1 MATNAVGKS
10 LVVWTAQ
17 QSGAGHVYG
26 QLLTA
31 QGAREAAN
39 LDLVPSVVGRHQS
52 NPAVASLPDGRWI
65 LTWTEEDESRDE
77 NVFYRFLAAN
87 GTPTGTVR
95 QANTDI
101 FSDVPQ
107 QNPAVMVLDD
117 KMLVVWSDGRT
128 STLDAWGRWFDFDGE
143 PLGSESLLREAADS
157 PGDLDPRAI
166 RGTGDG
172 FAVQWFGG
180 IDNRQRMMT
189 RFFNADGTGRTDS
202 FAFDDPI
209 FGVLMRGGRL
219 APAADGKWIA
229 TWSDNRTFA
238 FDCYA
243 REIDATGNAGPVHT
257 IYSRPKSASQIY
269 GDIAMFPDG
278 RAVVVWSDMQYGS
291 LTIFGRFLDETGQPV
306 GSSFQVSGVPA
317 NALFDTVDSIEGL
330 ADYSPAV
337 SASADGFVVTWA
349 INQEGGRL
357 NAFAQYYR
365 PDGNPVGG
373 NFRIAP
379 DAITSLQR
387 SPRPAMI
394 PGGGFVIVLEISNA
408 NNGGDVFLQRYAA
421 DGLPIGNRINCADS
435 TPAAQIDPDV
445 AVSPFG
451 EILVTWVDRRGGG
464 WDIWSQRFSAN
475 GDRIGSNVSLH
486 GEDEPFSD
494 QLRPSGAIAGD
505 RTITVWETRP
515 NLDGL
520 VEARL
525 EIFPTFGPDGSTQR
539 RGEIRTF
546 LVNADRVAK
555 GAKYPQAAMAPNG
568 NFIITFWDNSSGQTD
583 LVVQRYD
590 PDGNPMGDSYSMHGT
605 GTDGSRVDPNLEVPN
620 DTLQFVWSDSR
631 RARGWDIRSRRV
643 DWDFSGA
650 PSPIRLAQWEATDAP
665 GGVHLAWQ
673 TASELDFSG
682 FHIWRQSGESVDVGP
697 RPDATAERLT
707 IAPITSPNGTYAY
720 LDATAPSG
728 FVGYWLEAVDRN
740 GTSEFF
746 GPRSLRVHG
755 QDATAWP
762 NPFQSTVRL
771 RLPNGTQTP
780 VRILDVTGRVVR
792 ELATPVEGASWSWD
806 GRDASGRE
814 VPAGIYFVRTRLDTG
829 RSSGTEIKLLR
840 VR

>member
-1 MATNAVGKS
+1 MLTSPRSSRRALGLSLLGPVLFALAPSHGFAAYEEYLVNDDTFGQESRIDPVVVPLDDGSFLFLWEDNGRGHTDLLARPVSAALEPMGEAFYVNHEDGYFQHRDLDVSVPKGGTFATVWTDDRLGERRVFARTFASEDGTPNASSEVRVSVELGFGATYTPAVATNAVGKS

-52 NPAVASLPDGRWI
+52 NPSVASLPDGRWI

-605 GTDGSRVDPNLEVPN
+605 GTDGSRLDPKLEV
-620 DTLQFVWSDSR
+620 T
-631 RARGWDIRSRRV
+631 
-643 DWDFSGA
+643 
-650 PSPIRLAQWEATDAP
+650 
-665 GGVHLAWQ
+665 
-673 TASELDFSG
+673 
-682 FHIWRQSGESVDVGP
+682 
-697 RPDATAERLT
+697 
-707 IAPITSPNGTYAY
+707 
-720 LDATAPSG
+720 
-728 FVGYWLEAVDRN
+728 
-740 GTSEFF
+740 
-746 GPRSLRVHG
+746 
-755 QDATAWP
+755 
-762 NPFQSTVRL
+762 
-771 RLPNGTQTP
+771 
-780 VRILDVTGRVVR
+780 
-792 ELATPVEGASWSWD
+792 
-806 GRDASGRE
+806 
-814 VPAGIYFVRTRLDTG
+814 
-829 RSSGTEIKLLR
+829 
-840 VR
+840 